1 MLRVD
6 GAAVRKMCTG
16 SVNCGL
22 LVASSVLLLYA
33 KRAHRP
39 GPRRRARLYPV
50 TEKHPGSIHPGD
62 PSIASFWYRSAV
74 VCRCGDWFTAVTR
87 FMFLGQRLTC
97 RALKGEKN
105 PLRHISESRTPA
117 RTDFGFERITPGAK
131 IWILLDA
138 WKQSLHFP
146 TGHLYCWCPI
156 QELPV
161 SDTSVITTTQAS
173 DVFLGYSLYFT
184 LVWKSSSPRSHSALQ
199 KRDIF
204 DSILYPQLIRCGR
217 SNLLHHVF
225 HWSRDCD
232 PFFSEGCFWAPGS
245 REQQPGSGS
254 GPPPRPGASAA
265 DLRGDE
271 SRGVPPLRLP
281 LPVTH
286 RCRGNPL
293 KVCPNGLMFSQHNN
307 FNCK

>member
-1 MLRVD
+1 MGTDSLLSLGSRSWD
-6 GAAVRKMCTG
+6 RDRTVRLWKKKKKKET
-16 SVNCGL
+16 S
-22 LVASSVLLLYA
+22 
-33 KRAHRP
+33 
-39 GPRRRARLYPV
+39 
-50 TEKHPGSIHPGD
+50 
-62 PSIASFWYRSAV
+62 
-74 VCRCGDWFTAVTR
+74 
-87 FMFLGQRLTC
+87 
-97 RALKGEKN
+97 
-105 PLRHISESRTPA
+105 LRHISESRTPA
-117 RTDFGFERITPGAK
+117 RTDFGFERITPGAQ

-146 TGHLYCWCPI
+146 TGHLYCWCPT

-161 SDTSVITTTQAS
+161 SDTSVITITQAS
-173 DVFLGYSLYFT
+173 YLFFGYSLFF
-184 LVWKSSSPRSHSALQ
+184 LKHWVGNLPSSPRTHSALQ
-199 KRDIF
+199 KWDIF
-204 DSILYPQLIRCGR
+204 DSILHPQFIRCGR
-217 SNLLHHVF
+217 SNLLHHLF

-232 PFFSEGCFWAPGS
+232 PFSFEGCFWAPGS

-293 KVCPNGLMFSQHNN
+293 KCAQMVWCFPNILWVFTN
-307 FNCK
+307 FNFRSN